1 MCGIVGY
8 TSRKGAVS
16 NPEIISKLM
25 KANDT
30 RGGHSSGYYD
40 GSSFNKCLGR
50 STNLHAEMR
59 ELSTNTFIGHTRY
72 STHGARTIPNQHP
85 FQYGNVIGCHN
96 GVVHNYEDVGE
107 KFGLESTEVDS
118 QMIFKVLNHSQELD
132 SLGLFSGALATIF
145 QKDGN
150 FYSYRKGN
158 PLWVGKDGKGG
169 IYFSSLRDVLL
180 SCNLQDVF
188 QLKESILYVWDGD
201 EIVNRIY
208 VNHNPVE
215 SKYVQEQKA
224 WYEYGTKDTK
234 KSIRT
239 YSNPYSGITDDYE
252 DEDGITHLE
261 GTYGG
266 KKIKEDEFKGF
277 GLSKS
282 ERNSLIKQGELFKD
296 SSRCSC
302 QKDNSSTFCWC

>member
-16 NPEIISKLM
+16 NPEIIKQLM
-25 KANDT
+25 RANDT

-40 GSSFNKCLGR
+40 GSSFNKCIGR

-59 ELSTNTFIGHTRY
+59 GLSTDTFIGHTRF
-72 STHGARTIPNQHP
+72 STHGKTNLPNQHP

-96 GVVHNYEDVGE
+96 GVVYNYEDVGE
-107 KFGLESTEVDS
+107 KYGLEPTEVDS
-118 QMIFKVLNHSQELD
+118 QMIFKVMNHTQHLD
-132 SLGLFSGALATIF
+132 ILGLFSGALATIF
-145 QKDGN
+145 QKDGK
-150 FYSYRKGN
+150 FYSYRKSN
-158 PLWVGKDGKGG
+158 PLWVGKDGMGG
-169 IYFSSLRDVLL
+169 VYFSSLRDVLI
-180 SCNLQDVF
+180 SCNLEDIF

-201 EIVNRIY
+201 EIVERIY

-224 WYEYGTKDTK
+224 WYEYGDDKDEISLVK
-234 KSIRT
+234 DKSIRT
-239 YSNPYSGITDDYE
+239 YSNPYSGITDDY
-252 DEDGITHLE
+252 D
-261 GTYGG
+261 
-266 KKIKEDEFKGF
+266 KESEFEGF